1 MKTTSGK
8 PFILKLLLP
17 GLTTLLLILTAFV
30 SPPSKQID
38 SDLLFSTYLGGELTD
53 KGTAM
58 AVDQAGNVY
67 ITGSTQS
74 TSFPAPLSSSAAD
87 HGVDIFVA
95 KISPNGDS
103 IAYILWF
110 DATSAA
116 YEDEGLGISV
126 DDTGHAYVAGY
137 TRSPDF
143 CSLFGQV
150 PGYDTTYNDNS
161 DAFLLKVKPDG
172 SGLVYCTFLGG
183 NDWDA
188 ATAVIVDESGSAT
201 ITGETWSNDF
211 PTTLNAFNQQ
221 NNGLRDAFVATI
233 DASGTELK
241 YSTYVGGDKQEKGS
255 ALVIVGQ
262 HEVAFTGWT
271 NSEDFPITTGSFD
284 PSYNGAFDAFLVR
297 LDLQS
302 GLLTYGSF
310 LGGDGEDRATD
321 LDVLNNG
328 QLLVTGYVEA
338 TDDSPYPLF
347 PTTSGA
353 IGETLQGNTDAF
365 VTKFNSQGS
374 ELAYSTL
381 LGGSGS
387 EQSQGISASAE
398 GGFAVTG
405 QTTSADFPITAQ
417 GFQTS
422 YIGVGDAPDAYI
434 TQFNESG
441 SHLIYS
447 SYLGGDQEDK
457 SSSVFLSTVDH
468 VYLTGSTRSTNFP
481 TSPAA
486 LNPNNAG
493 DYDVFVTS
501 LTINPLIVYQLQLPL
516 VLRD

>member
-17 GLTTLLLILTAFV
+17 GLTTLLLVLTAFV
-30 SPPSKQID
+30 SPPSKQMD

-53 KGTAM
+53 KGTAL
-58 AVDQAGNVY
+58 AVDQVGNVY

-74 TSFPAPLSSSAAD
+74 ASFPSPLSSSAAS
-87 HGVDIFVA
+87 HGVDMFVA
-95 KISPNGDS
+95 KISPSGES
-103 IAYILWF
+103 LAYILWF

-116 YEDEGLGISV
+116 YEDEGWGIAV

-172 SGLVYCTFLGG
+172 SGLAYCTFLGG
-183 NDWDA
+183 SDWDA
-188 ATAVIVDESGSAT
+188 ATAVIVDDTGSAT
-201 ITGETWSNDF
+201 VTGETWSTDF
-211 PTTLNAFNQQ
+211 PTTSNAYDQQ
-221 NNGLRDAFVATI
+221 NNGLRDSFVATI

-241 YSTYVGGDKQEKGS
+241 YSTYVGGSKQEKGS
-255 ALVIVGQ
+255 ALVKVGP

-271 NSEDFPITTGSFD
+271 NSEDFPTTAGSFD
-284 PSYNGAFDAFLVR
+284 TLYNGSFDAFLAR
-297 LDLQS
+297 LNLQS
-302 GLLTYGSF
+302 GLLTYSSF
-310 LGGDGEDRATD
+310 LGSDGEDRATS

-338 TDDSPYPLF
+338 TDDSSTPSF
-347 PTTSGA
+347 PTTPGA
-353 IGETLQGNTDAF
+353 ISKTLQGKSDAF
-365 VTKFNSQGS
+365 VTKFNTEGS
-374 ELAYSTL
+374 ALTYSTL
-381 LGGSGS
+381 LGGSGND
-387 EQSQGISASAE
+387 QSQGISASAE
-398 GGFAVTG
+398 GAFAVTG

-447 SYLGGDQEDK
+447 SYLGGDQEDN
-457 SSSVFLSTVDH
+457 SSSVFLTTVDH
-468 VYLTGSTRSTNFP
+468 VYLTGLTRSTNFP

-501 LTINPLIVYQLQLPL
+501 LTLNPLIVYQLQLPL